1 MFAKKANSRK
11 IKILVRGIIT
21 QIDYQTTIITT
32 SFFSRALQEGVGVTT
47 TTSDKMKKKSKN
59 GFAWGFFVLRGFNSA
74 IFFHTK
80 T

>member
-1 MFAKKANSRK
+1 MIAKKANSRK

-47 TTSDKMKKKSKN
+47 TTSNKMKKKSKN
-59 GFAWGFFVLRGFNSA
+59 GFAWGFFVSTR
-74 IFFHTK
+74 I
-80 T
+80 